1 MNPIFVGGLK
11 LITVNYNHHLGIYH
25 RSLKNFLFM
34 LFFWIY
40 DPKKGYI
47 QVEFQPR
54 LNMRYALAIV
64 VGWVE

>member
-1 MNPIFVGGLK
+1 
-11 LITVNYNHHLGIYH
+11 
-25 RSLKNFLFM
+25 M

-47 QVEFQPR
+47 QVGFQPR